1 MEAMK
6 GSVVL
11 GRYKVI
17 DYLDQGSFGYIFTV
31 SDLKN
36 EIQTDQDLVIK
47 VGEDIQGY
55 MEEVVTLIKLDV
67 VQKHV

>member
-1 MEAMK
+1 MK
-6 GSVVL
+6 GSVL
-11 GRYKVI
+11 LDRYKII

-36 EIQTDQDLVIK
+36 DIETDQDLVIK
-47 VGEDIQGY
+47 IGEDIQGY
-55 MEEVVTLIKLDV
+55 MEEVVTLIKLNV

>member
-1 MEAMK
+1 MK

-17 DYLDQGSFGYIFTV
+17 DYLDQGSFGYIFTMC
-31 SDLKN
+31 DLKN
-36 EIQTDQDLVIK
+36 DIQTDQDLVIK

>member
-31 SDLKN
+31 CDLKN